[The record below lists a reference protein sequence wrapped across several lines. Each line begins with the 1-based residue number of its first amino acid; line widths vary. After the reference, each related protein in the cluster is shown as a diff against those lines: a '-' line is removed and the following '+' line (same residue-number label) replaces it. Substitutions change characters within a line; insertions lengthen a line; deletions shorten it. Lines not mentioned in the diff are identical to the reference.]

1 MVREN
6 EVRAAEVAVEPPAAT
21 DAGLV
26 FIGRIRTPWTSRMEA
41 PRQGRHDGPLCRI
54 EVFEP
59 WVAALDG
66 LQRYERIEVIYWL
79 HLSRRDLVLQSP
91 ADDGTAR
98 GTFSLRSP
106 VRPNPLGTSVARLVG
121 IEGATVLVC
130 GLDCLDNTP
139 LLDLKPDRTLFT
151 PIAPPQPGDFQTGDA
166 PGTP

>member
-6 EVRAAEVAVEPPAAT
+6 EIRAAERAVTPPPAT

-26 FIGRIRTPWTSRMEA
+26 FIGRIHTPWDSRMIT
-41 PRQGRHDGPLCRI
+41 PRQGRHDGPTCRI

-66 LQRYERIEVIYWL
+66 LAQFERIEVLYWL

-91 ADDGTAR
+91 ANDGTVR

-106 VRPNPLGTSVARLVG
+106 ARPNPIGTAIAELIG
-121 IEGATVLVC
+121 IEGATVLVR
-130 GLDCLDNTP
+130 GLDCLDGTP

-151 PIAPPQPGDFQTGDA
+151 PIAPPQAGDFQIGD
-166 PGTP
+166 P